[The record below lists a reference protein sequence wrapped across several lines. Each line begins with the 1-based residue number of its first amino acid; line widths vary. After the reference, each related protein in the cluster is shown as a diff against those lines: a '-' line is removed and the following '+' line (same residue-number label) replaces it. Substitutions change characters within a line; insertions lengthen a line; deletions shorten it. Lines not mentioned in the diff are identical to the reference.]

1 MKFLGRLTWLHW
13 LLSLAF
19 GLIAAGLIGVSLG
32 YSSGVFQREKD
43 LAFSIT
49 EDIQTQFELGL
60 QDYAAGNYE
69 LAEQRFEYILEQN
82 PNYPGVIDMLVET
95 HLQTSKSL
103 IQATESNIPTSTAEV
118 PTPVPTPD
126 TRAVDE
132 LFQAAQGQL
141 QNQDWTSL
149 SQTIV
154 SLRDID
160 PTYKVIEVDRMLF
173 LALHFSGMDKIL
185 NKGNL
190 EGGLYDLALVEKFAP
205 LDKQARIY
213 QEWARLYV
221 IGASFWGVFPD
232 KSVYYFSQL
241 ANAAPYLKDLSGI
254 YAIDRYRLALIQYGD
269 QLSKTEEWCLAV
281 EQYDLAF
288 TLGEDQGLLPT
299 ATYVADLCQFGTT
312 TPTIE
317 NLDPTSTLSLF
328 SPTPGAFLTSTPIP
342 TTPTVTMDVT
352 LTPTLGSTPTPTIEP
367 ETPMPT
373 PTESP
378 IPSTPTPTS
387 TPETSP

>member
-1 MKFLGRLTWLHW
+1 
-13 LLSLAF
+13 
-19 GLIAAGLIGVSLG
+19 
-32 YSSGVFQREKD
+32 
-43 LAFSIT
+43 
-49 EDIQTQFELGL
+49 
-60 QDYAAGNYE
+60 
-69 LAEQRFEYILEQN
+69 
-82 PNYPGVIDMLVET
+82 
-95 HLQTSKSL
+95 
-103 IQATESNIPTSTAEV
+103 
-118 PTPVPTPD
+118 
-126 TRAVDE
+126 
-132 LFQAAQGQL
+132 
-141 QNQDWTSL
+141 
-149 SQTIV
+149 
-154 SLRDID
+154 
-160 PTYKVIEVDRMLF
+160 MLF

-378 IPSTPTPTS
+378 YPPPQHQHLHRKHPHRISRYETIPNNEHKAQFKSNPSEFIGWAP
-387 TPETSP
+387 SPSPLYVRHSLPGGKPDGRR